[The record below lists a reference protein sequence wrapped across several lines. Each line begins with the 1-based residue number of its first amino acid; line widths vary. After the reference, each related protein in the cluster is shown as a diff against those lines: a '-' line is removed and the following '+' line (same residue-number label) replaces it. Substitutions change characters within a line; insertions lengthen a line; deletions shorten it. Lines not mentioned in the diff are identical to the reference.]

1 MSLGKRVITVNG
13 IDVDVD
19 TQALNIFDIDEAQ
32 RTSAA
37 QMAFWASV
45 WGSAE
50 GEREAADAH
59 YREWRAKATERVL
72 SADPK
77 AAEWKVKA
85 AIEAHPD
92 FVKLKAALAR
102 AIDHSLTAKGMYESW
117 AKRANL
123 AQSLGAASREVLRK
137 TGEGTTRASD
147 SSGSEGV
154 VKERHDIDKRDRL
167 KAALKKKPASE
178 RVTEDG

>member
-1 MSLGKRVITVNG
+1 MSLAARVIAVNG
-13 IDVDVD
+13 IDVTVD
-19 TQALNIFDIDEAQ
+19 TQALNIRDIDEAQ

-72 SADPK
+72 SADHK

-85 AIEAHPD
+85 AIESHPD
-92 FVKLKAALAR
+92 FVKLKTALSK
-102 AIDHSLTAKGMYESW
+102 AIDNSLTAKGMYESW

-123 AQSLGAASREVLRK
+123 AQSLGAAEREVLRK
-137 TGEGTTRASD
+137 TGEGTTRVSD
-147 SSGSEGV
+147 SAPSEGSP
-154 VKERHDIDKRDRL
+154 KERHDIGKRDRL
-167 KAALKKKPASE
+167 KAALKKKSE
-178 RVTEDG
+178 RATEDG